1 MGHNSWRSSSAR
13 AGLYYGDCDECGAR
27 ARSQVELAAGTIR
40 IDGRDIVGIGLRA
53 LRRGLTIIPQ
63 DPVMFTARLA
73 IQPPRN
79 CSSRTPGV

>member
-1 MGHNSWRSSSAR
+1 
-13 AGLYYGDCDECGAR
+13 
-27 ARSQVELAAGTIR
+27 VELAAGTIR